1 MKKLRFAVF
10 GTGFWAN
17 YQIAAWNEVGGVELV
32 ALYNRTKA
40 KATAMAEKFNVSAV
54 YDDYERLL
62 DKEQLDFADIIT
74 DVDSHAAITE
84 AVAKRGIPV
93 ICQKPMAPKLPLAQR
108 MVDVC
113 REHNVPFFV
122 HENWRW
128 QAPMRKLKTL
138 LNEKRI
144 GEVFK
149 SRVTF
154 CSAFPV
160 FDNQPFLAEL
170 DEFILTDIGS
180 HILDACRFLFG
191 DAETLYCNVATV
203 NSKIKGEDVANV
215 MMRMKDGSTCYAEM
229 SYASIMERESF
240 PQTYVLIEG
249 SGGSIRLQH
258 DYVIKVTTRDGT
270 ETLIARPPQYAWADP
285 KYALVHASIVE
296 CNRDILQSLQ
306 SSQGKGS
313 HNAETIGTDNL
324 ETVRLVHAAYASARS
339 NSMIRLSSFK

>member
-1 MKKLRFAVF
+1 MNKLRFAVF

-32 ALYNRTKA
+32 ALYNRTKS
-40 KATAMAEKFNVSAV
+40 KAVDMAEKFNVPAV
-54 YDDYERLL
+54 YDDYELL
-62 DKEQLDFADIIT
+62 LEREQLDFADIIT

-84 AVAKRGIPV
+84 AIAKRGIPV
-93 ICQKPMAPKLPLAQR
+93 ICQKPMAPKLSLAQR

-113 REHNVPFFV
+113 RDRRVSFFV

-128 QAPMRKLKTL
+128 QAPMRMLKAL
-138 LNEKRI
+138 LNERRI

-149 SRVTF
+149 SRVAF

-191 DAETLYCNVATV
+191 EAETLYCNVATV
-203 NSKIKGEDVANV
+203 NPKINGEDVASV
-215 MMRMKDGSTCYAEM
+215 MMRMQDGSTCYAEM
-229 SYASIMERESF
+229 SYASILEQESF

-249 SGGSIRLQH
+249 SKGSIRLQH

-270 ETLIARPPQYAWADP
+270 ETLNARPPQYGWADP
-285 KYALVHASIVE
+285 RYALVHASIVE
-296 CNRDILQSLQ
+296 CNRDILHHLQ
-306 SSQGKGS
+306 GT
-313 HNAETIGTDNL
+313 HHAETTGTDNL
-324 ETVRLVHAAYASARS
+324 ETVRLVHAAYASART
-339 NSMIRLSSFK
+339 NSAIRLSSFK